1 MSAIALKPA
10 TAEDAAQLAE
20 LRVRAMRPSLEAVG
34 RFDPER
40 ARTRLLDSFDP
51 SVTWHI
57 LKEGKSVG
65 LLVLREKHDH
75 LLLDHL
81 YVEPASQGQ
90 NVGNEVMQYV
100 LSQAKQQGLPV
111 KVGALKGSR
120 SNEFYMRHGFTLES
134 AAEWDNHYSW
144 EPLQGA
150 A

>member
-1 MSAIALKPA
+1 MSSIALKPA
-10 TAEDAAQLAE
+10 VAEDATELAE

-40 ARTRLLDSFDP
+40 ARTRFLDSFD
-51 SVTWHI
+51 SSATWHI
-57 LKEGKSVG
+57 LEDGKPVG
-65 LLVLREKHDH
+65 VLVLRAKQDH

-81 YVEPASQGQ
+81 YVEPGSQGQ
-90 NVGNEVMQYV
+90 NVGHEVMQYV

-120 SNEFYMRHGFTLES
+120 SNEFYIRHGFTLVS
-134 AAEWDNHYSW
+134 AAEWDNYYSW
-144 EPLQGA
+144 EPQQSA